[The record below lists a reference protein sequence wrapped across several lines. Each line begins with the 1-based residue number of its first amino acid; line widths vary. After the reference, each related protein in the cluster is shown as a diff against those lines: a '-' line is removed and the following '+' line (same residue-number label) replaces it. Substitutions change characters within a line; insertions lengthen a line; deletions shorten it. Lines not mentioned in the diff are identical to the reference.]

1 MSSVSDDMKL
11 ASTGGAEELRRL
23 VHTPDMA
30 VLSAVL
36 LNSNL
41 TEELAL
47 IIAKRKSTSSNLLDT
62 LSHDRRWKSSYPL
75 KLALCTNP
83 RTPMKTA
90 LTFLKE
96 LRIFDLADMSRNH
109 FIPVTLK
116 KKAEA
121 VIAEKLPTLPLG
133 IKKNLARRIAGEL
146 LLKLL
151 KEEDS
156 ELLTNCLNSP
166 SLTEGDL
173 FKAINSPH
181 VKPRLIKLILSH
193 PKWSYRYDLRYTLIR
208 NNLTPLAQITGILP
222 DIKTNDL
229 KLLYKDPKVPKS
241 TKPFIHSELYSRGE
255 K

>member
-1 MSSVSDDMKL
+1 MNEDMRFASS
-11 ASTGGAEELRRL
+11 GGTEELKHL
-23 VHTPDMA
+23 LHTPDMA

-36 LNSNL
+36 LNRNL
-41 TEELAL
+41 TEELAV
-47 IIAKRKSTSSNLLDT
+47 IIAKRKSISSDLLDT
-62 LSHDRRWKSSYPL
+62 LSHDRRWKTSYPL
-75 KLALCTNP
+75 KLALCKNP
-83 RTPMKTA
+83 RTPMKSA
-90 LTFLKE
+90 LTLLKE
-96 LRIFDLADMSRNH
+96 LRIFDLADLSRNH
-109 FIPVTLK
+109 FIPVTIR
-116 KKAEA
+116 KKAEGA
-121 VIAEKLPTLPLG
+121 IAEKLPTLPLG

-151 KEEDS
+151 QEEDS

-181 VKPRLIKLILSH
+181 VKPYLIELSLSH
-193 PKWSYRYDLRYTLIR
+193 PKWSYRYDLRFTLIR
-208 NNLTPLAQITGILP
+208 NNLTPLAHITDILP

-241 TKPFIHSELYSRGE
+241 TKPFIHSELYSRRE

>member
-1 MSSVSDDMKL
+1 MSSMNDDMRL
-11 ASTGGAEELRRL
+11 ASSGGAEELRRL

-30 VLSAVL
+30 VLSTVL
-36 LNSNL
+36 LNRNL
-41 TEELAL
+41 TEELAV
-47 IIAKRKSTSSNLLDT
+47 IIAMRKSIASDLLDM

-75 KLALCTNP
+75 KLTLCKNP
-83 RTPMKTA
+83 MTPMKTA
-90 LTFLKE
+90 ITFLKE
-96 LRIFDLADMSRNH
+96 LRIFDLADLSRNH
-109 FIPVTLK
+109 FIHVTLR

-121 VIAEKLPTLPLG
+121 AIAEKLPTLPLG

-151 KEEDS
+151 QEEDS

-166 SLTEGDL
+166 ALTEGCL

-181 VKPRLIKLILSH
+181 VKSRLIELILSH

-208 NNLTPLAQITGILP
+208 NNLTPLAYITGILP

-241 TKPFIHSELYSRGE
+241 TKPFIHSELYLRRE
-255 K
+255 V